1 MTEKILQ
8 AREAVRRMK
17 EYHPPLSGRDGLRLD
32 FNENTET
39 PSPRVAEV
47 LQQFGSEEL
56 TKYPERAP
64 VEALVAKYLR
74 LSAPQ
79 VLLTNGV
86 DEAVHLLCET
96 YLEPLDEV
104 IIVVPTFSMYE
115 IYAQGTGAKII
126 TVQADPDD
134 GFRFPIDQVLSRIGP
149 QTRVVAVA
157 SPNNPTGILARSQD
171 LLKIADAAPQAA
183 VLVDEAYY
191 EFCGETV
198 LGAAN
203 RFPNLF
209 VARTFSKAYGLAG
222 LRIGVLAGS
231 ASQMQMV
238 RKVSSPYNVNAVA
251 LACLPAA
258 IADRGFVESYVH
270 QAVQGRGRLMIQL
283 ACHGIPYWIS
293 QANFVLANIGPLHA
307 DFVAQMRKRGILVRD
322 RSSDPGCAG
331 CVRITVGAAEH
342 TDQLLQA
349 LPKVLRAIDWTPPA
363 QPASASAQTGSTK

>member
-1 MTEKILQ
+1 MTEKILE
-8 AREAVRRMK
+8 AREAVQRIK

-32 FNENTET
+32 FNENTEA
-39 PSPRVAEV
+39 PSPRVADV
-47 LQQFGSEEL
+47 LQQIGSEEL

-74 LSAPQ
+74 LAAPQ

-96 YLEPLDEV
+96 YLEPAHEV

-115 IYAQGTGAKII
+115 IYAQSTGAKVIQ
-126 TVQADPDD
+126 VQADPED

-149 QTRVVAVA
+149 QTRLVAVA
-157 SPNNPTGILARSQD
+157 SPNNPTGILVRSQD

-183 VLVDEAYY
+183 VFVDEAYH

-231 ASQMQMV
+231 APQMQMV

-293 QANFVLANIGPLHA
+293 QANFVLMRIGPRHKE
-307 DFVAQMRKRGILVRD
+307 FVAEMRKRGILVRD
-322 RSSDPGCAG
+322 RSSDPGCDG

-342 TDQLLQA
+342 TDQLLQS
-349 LPKVLRAIDWTPPA
+349 LPKVLRAIDWVSPA
-363 QPASASAQTGSTK
+363 QPSSANAQVGSGQ

>member
-1 MTEKILQ
+1 
-8 AREAVRRMK
+8 VRRMK
-17 EYHPPLSGRDGLRLD
+17 EYHPPLSGREGLRLD

-86 DEAVHLLCET
+86 DEAVHLLCES

-149 QTRVVAVA
+149 QTRLVAVA

-222 LRIGVLAGS
+222 LRIGVLAGN

-349 LPKVLRAIDWTPPA
+349 LPKVLRALDWTPPA

>member
-8 AREAVRRMK
+8 AREAVRQMK

-32 FNENTET
+32 FNENTEA

-79 VLLTNGV
+79 VLLSNGV

-149 QTRVVAVA
+149 QTRLVTVA

-171 LLKIADAAPQAA
+171 LLKIVDAAPQAA

-363 QPASASAQTGSTK
+363 QPASASAQTGSTR